1 MSKIMDWVM
10 DSLGLADAYENE
22 NGEVMPA
29 EKKEKEPRE
38 KKKSRFLDSQKPDR
52 AALKEADRKDYAS
65 SYGSWS
71 KPTASNSSDSRRSR
85 VVNMQGASMNT
96 YSGVNMVIKQPTDY
110 NGAKEI
116 ARYLKDGQPVV
127 VNLEKLDKATAQK
140 VTDFL
145 SGAICALDGRIQKVS
160 NGIIVVTPNNIGITG
175 YINED
180 FTASAFAEL
189 DI

>member
-1 MSKIMDWVM
+1 MHWFM
-10 DSLGLADAYENE
+10 DSLGLSESFENE
-22 NGEVMPA
+22 NGEVMPVEKSEKEPKERKKTKYSGKDKTERTSLKEA
-29 EKKEKEPRE
+29 EKK
-38 KKKSRFLDSQKPDR
+38 
-52 AALKEADRKDYAS
+52 DYTP

-71 KPTASNSSDSRRSR
+71 KSVAPAATDNRRSR
-85 VVNMQGASMNT
+85 VVNMQGTSMNT
-96 YSGVNMVIKQPTDY
+96 YSGVNMVIKQPTEY
-110 NGAKEI
+110 NGAREI

-127 VNLEKLDKATAQK
+127 VNLEKLDKVTAQK

-145 SGAICALDGRIQKVS
+145 GGAICALDGKMQKVS

-175 YINED
+175 YVNED

>member
-10 DSLGLADAYENE
+10 DSLGLADTYENE

-29 EKKEKEPRE
+29 EKTEKEPKEKKRSRFSGRE
-38 KKKSRFLDSQKPDR
+38 KPER
-52 AALKEADRKDYAS
+52 AALKEAEKKEYAS

-71 KPTASNSSDSRRSR
+71 KPAASAAADNRRSR
-85 VVNMQGASMNT
+85 VVNMQGTAMNT
-96 YSGVNMVIKQPTDY
+96 YTSLSMVIKQPTDY